1 MNNLRVML
9 PSGAVVSVDYVK
21 PIVENIFNFNGKR
34 RRLIEYARDMK
45 KGANGVSIF
54 LKYEQN
60 FGITS
65 DSVIVGNLANEKVQE
80 ILRQI
85 GETGYYDFSQIGEF
99 QKVGKLEDLKIG
111 SEYPPYTSENKN
123 NIFLTA
129 GLPYSPFGNSY
140 NTPIFGSSVPQ
151 DIFSSSSGGGD
162 IGGADEEDDLFE
174 DDDSEDI

>member
-1 MNNLRVML
+1 MSNLRVML

-45 KGANGVSIF
+45 KGANGVCIF

-85 GETGYYDFSQIGEF
+85 GEKGYYDFSQIREF
-99 QKVGKLEDLKIG
+99 QNVEKLEDLKIG
-111 SEYPPYTSENKN
+111 SEYPAYTSENKN

-129 GLPYSPFGNSY
+129 GLPYSPFGNSF
-140 NTPIFGSSVPQ
+140 NTPIFGSGVSQ
-151 DIFSSSSGGGD
+151 DIFNSSSGGGD